1 MSESESSKKSEIEDE
16 NLNNIKINLKD
27 LIDKKYKKKFDKYIK
42 NLKDELGGEK
52 NNNEN
57 YNFNNLKKKHIEFL
71 ELLRKNINKLKLYEK
86 AGNLNK
92 AKNDLIRKIDD
103 MKRKHD
109 NVSNCKIEFF
119 EIYYDLKKKKEEK
132 EKKIKKIEKIIDK
145 EGIFKSDELKLRN
158 KMIIGFLCMCLYLFF
173 LQ

>member
-1 MSESESSKKSEIEDE
+1 M
-16 NLNNIKINLKD
+16 
-27 LIDKKYKKKFDKYIK
+27 
-42 NLKDELGGEK
+42 
-52 NNNEN
+52 NNEN

-86 AGNLNK
+86 ASNLNK